1 MDSNVT
7 HLREYWLAHATKFL
21 LDHMA
26 KHGLPPVRVRVSCG
40 WPSSGGMGHHK
51 RVIGQ
56 CFPPTMCRDGVSQ
69 IFVSPVLADGVDV
82 LGTLLHELVHASI
95 GCQHGHRAPFSQA
108 ARKVGLEGPPT
119 TTIVS
124 KDLRPLLESYIQ
136 QAGTYPHAAIVPRT
150 KEKKGSRLR
159 LYECCCTPPV
169 KVRVASDD
177 YQARCLRCK
186 QCFRLVDGEE

>member
-1 MDSNVT
+1 MDSEVT
-7 HLREYWLAHATKFL
+7 QLREYWLVQATKFL

-26 KHGLPPVRVRVSCG
+26 TCGLPPVKVRVSCG
-40 WPSSGGMGHHK
+40 WPSSGGLGQHK

-56 CFPPTMCRDGVSQ
+56 CFAPVVCTDGVSQ
-69 IFVSPVLADGVDV
+69 IFVSPVLADSVDV

-108 ARKVGLEGPPT
+108 ARKVGLDGPPT
-119 TTIVS
+119 ATVVG
-124 KDLRPLLESYIQ
+124 KQLQPLLAPYIQ
-136 QAGTYPHAAIVPRT
+136 RAGAYPHAAIVPRT

-159 LYECCCTPPV
+159 LYECRCSPAV

-186 QCFRLVDGEE
+186 QCFQLVEGEE